1 MGEVWRA
8 RDVRLSRLVAL
19 KILSSGLVAD
29 RSAVERFEAEA
40 RLASGIN
47 HPHIVAVYDVGA
59 VDGAP
64 YIAMELVD
72 GENLASVLKARR
84 LAIEEVTEWGLQV
97 AQALAAAHHAG
108 IVHRDVKPANI
119 FLAHGEYA
127 KLGDFGIAKLR
138 EAALDPAATVESGA
152 SGGIVVGSPHYLS
165 PEQARGESLDP
176 RTDIFSFAATL
187 YEMTTGRRAFDGSS
201 ASEVIA
207 AVLHE
212 EPADVRTLRPDVP
225 PLLQAV
231 VGKGLEKRRE
241 YRYQHMD
248 DVVSDLRRLKRDLE
262 AGRAYPLPLAA
273 ETRAPV
279 PGGRAGRHA
288 IVAAAVAAGAL
299 GTYLAGI
306 FVDRESASRDAASV
320 EVVRLTSGAGVERSP
335 SWSPDG
341 RSVAYVSDRDGHLGI
356 WIRQVPGERAI
367 RVSLPGVDEAQP
379 VWSPDGERIAFVSA
393 RNRGGRLGIFLGS
406 RPIEI
411 YVFGQDGDLFVM
423 PAFGGTARK
432 LADDAYDPTW
442 SPDGSR
448 LAFRSVHEGEWRLY
462 TAVLET
468 GEITRL
474 DGVEPRALEP
484 AWSPDGRWI
493 AYVGGASAATGWD
506 IFLVPAT
513 GGKPV
518 QLTHDRTSIALAP
531 TWSRDGSS
539 IIYSSNRA
547 GPLNLWRLPI
557 DRMTGRATGPP
568 ERLTT
573 GIGED
578 IDPSVSPNG
587 STISYAT
594 VRTAPDIWVVDVAA
608 RQLRQLTS
616 ETTVEDFPRLSSDGR
631 HLSFYSDRTGAEEV
645 WVMRLSDGEL
655 TRISRQ
661 GGTQNAWFPDGRRL
675 AFGTRT
681 GLVIAD
687 IRDGLTRTVAEG
699 FSVAYPAVSR
709 DGRHVAFQGWNGTNY
724 RLYDLEVET
733 NRLTVIAT
741 PDGEPGNPSWSP
753 DGGTVF
759 FQLDQFGRR
768 NIWSMDLA
776 SGQTRQLTQG
786 DADDAHPDVSSDG
799 GRLLFLRNHREI
811 YVMPVDGTA
820 PPDLVVGFPERSR
833 LVEWPAWGP
842 HDASIVFSV
851 AEMSGDLFLLQPAGH
866 AVPH

>member
-19 KILSSGLVAD
+19 KILPSGLAAD

-72 GENLASVLKARR
+72 GENLASVLRSRR
-84 LAIEEVTEWGLQV
+84 LANEEVTEWGLQV

-108 IVHRDVKPANI
+108 VVHRDVKPANI
-119 FLAHGEYA
+119 FIAHGEYA

-152 SGGIVVGSPHYLS
+152 SGSVVVGSPHYLS

-201 ASEVIA
+201 AGEVIA

-212 EPADVRTLRPDVP
+212 EAPDVRTLRPDVP
-225 PLLQAV
+225 PLLQAIV
-231 VGKGLEKRRE
+231 CKGLEKRRE

-262 AGRAYPLPLAA
+262 SGRAYPRASPA
-273 ETRAPV
+273 EARAPAPDRFAARTAV
-279 PGGRAGRHA
+279 L
-288 IVAAAVAAGAL
+288 AAAVAVGAASS
-299 GTYLAGI
+299 YLAVGLL
-306 FVDRESASRDAASV
+306 DREGADRAGPL
-320 EVVRLTSGAGVERSP
+320 ELVRVTSGAGVERSP

-341 RSVAYVSDRDGHLGI
+341 RSVAFVSDRDGHLGI

-367 RVSLPGVDEAQP
+367 SVSLPGVDEAQP
-379 VWSPDGERIAFVSA
+379 AWSPDGQRIAFVSA

-432 LADDAYDPTW
+432 LADDAYDPAW

-448 LAFRSVHEGEWRLY
+448 LAFRSVREGEWRLY
-462 TAVLET
+462 TVVLET
-468 GEITRL
+468 GEIARL

-506 IFLVPAT
+506 LFLVPAA

-531 TWSRDGSS
+531 TWSRDGNS

-557 DRMTGRATGPP
+557 DRIAGRAASLP

-578 IDPSVSPNG
+578 IDASVSPDG
-587 STISYAT
+587 SAISYAT
-594 VRTAPDIWVVDVAA
+594 VRTAPDIWAVDVAT

-645 WVMRLSDGEL
+645 WVMRLADGEL

-687 IRDGLTRTVAEG
+687 IRDGLTRKFAES

-724 RLYDLEVET
+724 RLYDLEIET
-733 NRLTVIAT
+733 SRLAVIPT

-753 DGGTVF
+753 DGRTVF

-768 NIWSMDLA
+768 NIWSVELA
-776 SGQTRQLTQG
+776 TGQTRQLTQG

-851 AEMSGDLFLLQPAGH
+851 ADMSGDVFLLQPAAH